1 VQYIYTINNNM
12 ATNKHA
18 LIRYRVI
25 DRCLRHVDQQWN
37 WQTLA
42 DACAEEIEQI
52 MDEHLSLSER
62 TIKGDLRSM
71 RTDKALGYFAP
82 IEYDRK
88 EKSYYYSKRDYS
100 ITESPINKSDRNQ
113 LNQMISLMRQ
123 FTGFTYLQGIGNIIQ
138 KMELLVFESLKKEK
152 QHVHLDQPATIPGQE
167 WLDQIYKA
175 VDSEQ
180 TLKINYQAFGK
191 KAYEAIISP
200 YLLKEYNH
208 RWYLYAYNH
217 EKKGMRTYGLERIH
231 YIKDAITDY
240 IPNSFFDPSD
250 YFDDLIGVSLDPKS
264 KKVKIK
270 FEVGSGSINYI
281 KTQAIHQSQ
290 KIIRE
295 DDQSA
300 VFQIEVFPN
309 YELESTFLSFGET
322 IKVLSPASVV
332 KSISKR
338 VKQMNLLYLK

>member
-1 VQYIYTINNNM
+1 M

-25 DRCLRHVDQQWN
+25 DRCLRNVDEQWN
-37 WQTLA
+37 WEALA
-42 DACAEEIEQI
+42 QSCADEIEDI
-52 MDEHLSLSER
+52 MDERVTISQR
-62 TIKGDLRSM
+62 TIKGDLQNM
-71 RTDKALGYFAP
+71 RHDKALGYFAP
-82 IEYDRK
+82 IDYDRK
-88 EKSYYYSKRDYS
+88 EKSYYYSKRGYS
-100 ITESPINKSDRNQ
+100 ITESPINKSDRTQ

-138 KMELLVFESLKKEK
+138 KMELLVFESFKKEK
-152 QHVHLDQPATIPGQE
+152 QLVHLDQPVNIPGQN

-175 VDSEQ
+175 IDTEQ
-180 TLKINYQAFGK
+180 TIIIKYQAFGK
-191 KAYEAIISP
+191 DAYETIISP

-231 YIKDAITDY
+231 QLKDSLADY
-240 IPNSFFDPSD
+240 IANTFFNPSD
-250 YFDDLIGVSLDPKS
+250 YFNDLIGVSLDPGS

-281 KTQAIHQSQ
+281 KTQAIHHSQ
-290 KIIRE
+290 KLIKE
-295 DDQSA
+295 GKKTA
-300 VFQIEVFPN
+300 VFQIEVYPN

-322 IKVLSPASVV
+322 IKVISPKSVL
-332 KSISKR
+332 KR
-338 VKQMNLLYLK
+338 LTKRIQKMNDMYQA